1 MGNTNRDFKKGQ
13 WEKLVENLQ
22 RFKKKIV
29 QEKSEIVINI
39 KTVVTD
45 ENIDQLYRLN
55 KFVSEEI
62 GADTHDLMLLKGA
75 DLQHSDVMFK
85 YEDAHKKYKAYEYK
99 NFDQL
104 IDQLNLIRKN
114 NLTNNKKAFLH
125 PNIIPLNSEAEIKKD
140 DYKFLNFTDHKKE
153 NYSTCLSPWTSV
165 HINVDGNVF
174 LVWLFQSEMLKYK
187 VWRKFIFLK
196 HQRNLKTRL
205 KNVVLYQDVID
216 AVGLSQK
223 FIDEKQKFVFYFGE
237 QFFYRFT
244 FCQILN

>member
-1 MGNTNRDFKKGQ
+1 M
-13 WEKLVENLQ
+13 
-22 RFKKKIV
+22 
-29 QEKSEIVINI
+29 
-39 KTVVTD
+39 
-45 ENIDQLYRLN
+45 
-55 KFVSEEI
+55 
-62 GADTHDLMLLKGA
+62 
-75 DLQHSDVMFK
+75 
-85 YEDAHKKYKAYEYK
+85 
-99 NFDQL
+99 
-104 IDQLNLIRKN
+104 
-114 NLTNNKKAFLH
+114 H

-153 NYSTCLSPWTSV
+153 NYQHVYHPGQVSTLMSMAMSS
-165 HINVDGNVF
+165 F
-174 LVWLFQSEMLKYK
+174 VWLFQSEMLKYK